1 MDRIKETMEECFR
14 VIQRAPP
21 NISNKLEKLFRR
33 LDDFL
38 EENPEISKRT
48 LPILLRLHSYI
59 LEGDYAE
66 ALGQLFL
73 LLVLIALRRRK
84 K

>member
-1 MDRIKETMEECFR
+1 MDRIKETTDECIK
-14 VIQRAPP
+14 VIQRAPT
-21 NISNKLEKLFRR
+21 NISKKLEKLFRR
-33 LDDFL
+33 LYDFL
-38 EENPEISKRT
+38 KEHPEISERT

-59 LEGDYAE
+59 LEGNYAE

-73 LLVLIALRRRK
+73 LLVLIALRERK